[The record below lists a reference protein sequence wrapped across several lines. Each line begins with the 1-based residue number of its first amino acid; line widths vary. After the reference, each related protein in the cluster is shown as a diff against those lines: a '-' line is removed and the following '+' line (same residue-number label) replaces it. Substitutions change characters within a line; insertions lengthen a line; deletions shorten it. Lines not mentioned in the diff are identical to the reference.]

1 MGTLYN
7 GLMAIVHLHVER
19 TAGVSVQHLYEQR
32 YRGNGFLWYSTR
44 DGLFAPFNIQH
55 GRYEDAQMQ
64 AHAHLARDAPDIRAR
79 ILQQRTSL
87 RLQHAVPPEQLADK
101 AKVVL
106 GHFALNMISRFLPA
120 SEHEYRTVVRDPL
133 QRMWSHYNFWRAYNG
148 DVGHRAVPPFSEDT
162 SFEQFALHGLMQNY
176 QTQATGTD
184 PGIYTHLGTTRYLT
198 QFVQETGL
206 APRTT
211 VAPTANHF
219 SDPLPPLSPVFVS
232 EFQDA
237 HREDYAFYAAALVR
251 STQPVTIEV

>member
-19 TAGVSVQHLYEQR
+19 TAGVSLQHLYEQR
-32 YRGNGFLWYSTR
+32 YRGDSFLWYSTR

-64 AHAHLARDAPDIRAR
+64 AHARLARDAPDVRAR
-79 ILQQRTSL
+79 ILQQRTNQ
-87 RLQHAVPPEQLADK
+87 RLQHAVPAEQLADQ

-106 GHFALNMISRFLPA
+106 GHFALAKISNLLPVP
-120 SEHEYRTVVRDPL
+120 EHEYRTVVREPL

-148 DVGHRAVPPFSEDT
+148 NVGHRVVLPFSEDT

-184 PGIYTHLGTTRYLT
+184 PSIYTHLGTTRHLA
-198 QFVQETGL
+198 QFIQETRL
-206 APRTT
+206 APHTT

-219 SDPLPPLSPVFVS
+219 SYPMPPLSPAFVS

-237 HREDYAFYAAALVR
+237 HSEDYAFYAAALVR
-251 STQPVTIEV
+251 STQPVAIEV